1 MEPACGK
8 PSAFIEGIRRRGARS
23 DERGGA
29 VMSFRSRWIFVV
41 FCFLLVFAAQARS
54 EKDDPLA
61 ELRKLADEGDAKAQV
76 RLGICYQHGKGTDKD
91 HGEAARWLAKAVE
104 KDDPDGLLLLGIAY
118 SSGDG
123 VTKDKLKAAELLKKS
138 SLLGHPMGMAVYGS
152 ILLEDGELASGAA
165 FLQVGTL
172 RLLETDPST
181 GVKFL
186 GTLNTYKEKMSKDQ
200 AALGKKISEE
210 LEGNAPY
217 IETILGYTFPLGP
230 MIFTQ
235 AEAEAIVREIQPE
248 VEKAAGRTFK
258 TPPLVSVSSRFVT
271 ATSLADDLYPQLRN
285 LTPHQPEAS
294 TLQAALHQSLTMVQS
309 LLGKYGFH
317 DKTLHLLPRNMSLIM
332 EKIGI
337 NASFTPNLVRVL
349 VAHEMTHALQD
360 QYLNLKDTLLGMTD
374 QEAMSAFNAVI
385 EGHAVFV
392 QDSLGTAL
400 GLDREVMEFARFLS
414 AGVDPK
420 KEETGGDEFQT
431 YNRRYFQEVY
441 LGGRKFIDAICQLHG
456 RNRLWDVLENPPFRT
471 SAISFPD
478 TYTFGKQAPRLDLS
492 PILMGMESRF
502 GGGPWQVQ
510 QSDLG
515 VMKLKALY
523 GGMPAEKLNALLP
536 QFIAVQG
543 LAFGHPS
550 AESPNGL
557 SLFFM
562 RDTSAVRDLIDSLE
576 TMGRENLKRASSSGK
591 ALVKDIQIGDMQVP
605 GADIARRLSFRV
617 GTSENNVTSY
627 AMYRVG
633 FRSIMVEF
641 EDTHLNLPEPRVAE
655 IALEIRDRFIEFRR
669 KQAAASGGPST
680 PATPG
685 TASATAGKGTI
696 DIRDEADLKS
706 GLRHFGRND
715 YPAARDSLRQ
725 LLQRQPTHA
734 HARFMMAVMA
744 AREKQFG
751 EAWKHIEIARRVSPG
766 NKKIEAFIKRLQ
778 EVAPR

>member
-1 MEPACGK
+1 
-8 PSAFIEGIRRRGARS
+8 
-23 DERGGA
+23 
-29 VMSFRSRWIFVV
+29 MSFRSRWIFAV
-41 FCFLLVFAAQARS
+41 FCFLLVFATQARS
-54 EKDDPLA
+54 EKEDPLA
-61 ELRKLADEGDAKAQV
+61 ELRKLADEGNAKAQV
-76 RLGICYQHGKGTDKD
+76 RLGICCQHGKGTEKD
-91 HGEAARWLAKAVE
+91 HGEATRWFAKAVE

-118 SSGDG
+118 SSGEG
-123 VTKDKLKAAELLKKS
+123 VAKDKQKAVELLKKS
-138 SLLGHPMGMAVYGS
+138 SLLGHPMGMTVYGS
-152 ILLEDGELASGAA
+152 TLADEGELATGVAY
-165 FLQVGTL
+165 LQVGTL
-172 RLLETDPST
+172 RLLDTDPST
-181 GVKFL
+181 GMKFL
-186 GTLNTYKEKMSKDQ
+186 GTLGTYKEKMSKDQ
-200 AALGKKISEE
+200 VDLVKKMADE
-210 LEGNAPY
+210 LEAGTPY

-271 ATSLADDLYPQLRN
+271 ANSLSDDLFPQLRN
-285 LTPHQPEAS
+285 LFPHQPEAS
-294 TLQAALHQSLTMVQS
+294 TRQAALQQSLTMVQS

-317 DKTLHLLPRNMSLIM
+317 DKTLHLLPRNMSLMM

-420 KEETGGDEFQT
+420 KEESEGDNLQT

-456 RNRLWDVLENPPFRT
+456 RNRLWDVLENPPLRT

-478 TYTFGKQAPRLDLS
+478 TYTFGKQTPRLDLS

-550 AESPNGL
+550 AASPNGL

-562 RDTSAVRDLIDSLE
+562 RDGSAVRDLIDSLE
-576 TMGRENLKRASSSGK
+576 TMGRENLKRASSSGQ
-591 ALVKDIQIGDMQVP
+591 AIIKDIRIGDLQVP
-605 GADIARRLSFRV
+605 GADIARRLSFSV
-617 GTSENNVTSY
+617 GTNENNMTNY

-655 IALEIRDRFIEFRR
+655 IALEIRDRFIAFRR
-669 KQAAASGGPST
+669 KQAAMAASSGPST

-685 TASATAGKGTI
+685 TAPAAAGKGTP
-696 DIRDEADLKS
+696 DIRDEADLKA
-706 GLRHFGRND
+706 GLRHFSRND

-725 LLQRQPTHA
+725 LLQRQPTNA

-751 EAWKHIEIARRVSPG
+751 EAWKHIEIARRASPG
-766 NKKIEAFIKRLQ
+766 NEKIEAFIKRLQ

>member
-1 MEPACGK
+1 MRAGHRASQAE
-8 PSAFIEGIRRRGARS
+8 RRRGKQP
-23 DERGGA
+23 DERGA
-29 VMSFRSRWIFVV
+29 LFMSFRSRWIFAV
-41 FCFLLVFAAQARS
+41 FCFLLVFATQARS
-54 EKDDPLA
+54 EKEDPLA
-61 ELRKLADEGDAKAQV
+61 ELRKLADEGNAKAQV
-76 RLGICYQHGKGTDKD
+76 RLGICCQHGKGTEKD
-91 HGEAARWLAKAVE
+91 HGEATRWFAKAVE

-118 SSGDG
+118 SSGEG
-123 VTKDKLKAAELLKKS
+123 VAKDKQKAVELLKKS
-138 SLLGHPMGMAVYGS
+138 SLLGHPMGMTVYGS
-152 ILLEDGELASGAA
+152 TLADEGELATGVAY
-165 FLQVGTL
+165 LQVGTL
-172 RLLETDPST
+172 RLLDTDPST
-181 GVKFL
+181 GMKFL
-186 GTLNTYKEKMSKDQ
+186 GTLGTYKEKMSKDQ
-200 AALGKKISEE
+200 VDLVKKMADE
-210 LEGNAPY
+210 LEAGTPY

-271 ATSLADDLYPQLRN
+271 ANSLSDDLFPQLRN
-285 LTPHQPEAS
+285 LFPHQPEAS
-294 TLQAALHQSLTMVQS
+294 TRQAALQQSLTMVQS

-317 DKTLHLLPRNMSLIM
+317 DKTLHLLPRNMSLMM

-420 KEETGGDEFQT
+420 KEESEGDNLQT

-456 RNRLWDVLENPPFRT
+456 RNRLWDVLENPPLRT

-478 TYTFGKQAPRLDLS
+478 TYTFGKQTPRLDLS

-550 AESPNGL
+550 AASPNGL

-562 RDTSAVRDLIDSLE
+562 RDGSAVRDLIDSLE
-576 TMGRENLKRASSSGK
+576 TMGRENLKRASSSGQ
-591 ALVKDIQIGDMQVP
+591 AIIKDIRIGDLQVP
-605 GADIARRLSFRV
+605 GADIARRLSFSV
-617 GTSENNVTSY
+617 GTNENNMTNY

-655 IALEIRDRFIEFRR
+655 IALEIRDRFIAFRR
-669 KQAAASGGPST
+669 KQAAMAASSGPST

-685 TASATAGKGTI
+685 TAPAAAGKGTP
-696 DIRDEADLKS
+696 DIRDEADLKA
-706 GLRHFGRND
+706 GLRHFSRND

-725 LLQRQPTHA
+725 LLQRQPTNA

-751 EAWKHIEIARRVSPG
+751 EAWKHIEIARRASPG
-766 NKKIEAFIKRLQ
+766 NEKIEAFIKRLQ